1 VGIARKTAFY
11 WEQIL
16 FRSTKIVDSLVDG
29 DRDACRCL
37 GSTCGESQC
46 EIETSPRR
54 MTSAPRPKRDRHRCC
69 TASTISNRDVGKRR
83 SPRRTAQVDTH
94 ALPVH
99 ERDRRR
105 VCNQDWRRTERR
117 RTRMARSTDEPCGD
131 EAERQR
137 CPFDTRSS
145 TVLSVP
151 CHQVN
156 RSRPEAPGRNS
167 RSQSELSCRLGREA
181 GHARRQVNLGQVA
194 GFSRSTSLTG

>member
-1 VGIARKTAFY
+1 
-11 WEQIL
+11 
-16 FRSTKIVDSLVDG
+16 
-29 DRDACRCL
+29 
-37 GSTCGESQC
+37 
-46 EIETSPRR
+46 
-54 MTSAPRPKRDRHRCC
+54 MTSAPHPKRDRHRCC

-83 SPRRTAQVDTH
+83 SPRRTAQKSIRTLCRYTSGTAV
-94 ALPVH
+94 AF
-99 ERDRRR
+99 
-105 VCNQDWRRTERR
+105 CNQDSRRTERR

-167 RSQSELSCRLGREA
+167 RSQSELSRRLGHEA